1 MFRAFLCDKITD
13 LGDAINH
20 LARALRGEACDC
32 PSYPALKRLARRCA
46 KQGGYPRL
54 SAIINSVGG
63 NVTHFGFS
71 LDPEARDRFIQMV
84 MQAQAADRLLERTLR
99 NASARDGH

>member
-1 MFRAFLCDKITD
+1 MFREFLCDKITD

-20 LARALRGEACDC
+20 LAWALRGEACDC
-32 PSYPALKRLARRCA
+32 PSYPALKRLAHRCA

-54 SAIINSVGG
+54 SAMVNSVGG
-63 NVTHFGFS
+63 LTVRFGYS

-84 MQAQAADRLLERTLR
+84 MQAKAADSLLERTLR
-99 NASARDGH
+99 NARARDGH